1 MKNMKEKKKK
11 LNKDTRLSFGSALKR
26 NVSLIYK

>member
-11 LNKDTRLSFGSALKR
+11 MNKDTRLSFGSALKR
-26 NVSLIYK
+26 NVSFIL